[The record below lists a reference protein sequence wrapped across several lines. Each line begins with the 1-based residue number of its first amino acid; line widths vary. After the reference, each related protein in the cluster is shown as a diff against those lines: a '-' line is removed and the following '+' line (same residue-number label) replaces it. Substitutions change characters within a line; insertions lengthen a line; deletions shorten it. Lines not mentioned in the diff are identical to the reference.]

1 MKILFINTIRL
12 EKNGIT
18 TFILNNA
25 KYLSQENNNVS
36 ILAPNNVNHELEK
49 IIVSVNHYAILK
61 SLQRLSKII
70 ILMLFT
76 LMEIAPQWF

>member
-25 KYLSQENNNVS
+25 KYLSQENYNVS

-49 IIVSVNHYAILK
+49 ILEQNN
-61 SLQRLSKII
+61 
-70 ILMLFT
+70 
-76 LMEIAPQWF
+76 IALLINLAQMYSSYLTFNQNKRRNI